1 MPSPLLGKTCSKCK
15 RTKSVDAFYS
25 KGDRVD
31 SKCKE
36 CAKKLRN
43 QRYQRKKV
51 KEQRRT
57 DKGRLMRINNVN
69 FIERFERSEQK
80 RKALCQTVHNI
91 LEDHLYMVVTGQYS
105 SGVKNAA

>member
-1 MPSPLLGKTCSKCK
+1 
-15 RTKSVDAFYS
+15 
-25 KGDRVD
+25 
-31 SKCKE
+31 
-36 CAKKLRN
+36 
-43 QRYQRKKV
+43 
-51 KEQRRT
+51 
-57 DKGRLMRINNVN
+57 MRINNVN